1 MREQRWLGLALATLW
16 SVATPLRAAVP
27 PAPAQAVLAQCAAH
41 RPVLKGWPALHA
53 QCPGLGRALQQLGL
67 TGLLPPNWRT
77 TLQSASLG
85 ELAALA
91 RHYAGAP
98 RSLTPN
104 PAVLQDTAHAL
115 AAPQSSPSEW
125 DRIRTWLSH
134 WSAPLT
140 AFVRRHLRAL
150 LHGRSRAQLLHA
162 VLWCLLALLFALASI
177 GIYFALRTGLFK
189 RRTARA
195 ARPPRS
201 ERAPSAAG
209 SAPLPDWSALGA
221 QPSRILR
228 VLIDALVDAGRLER
242 ERHLTCRELTRQA
255 RFDSDAQRE
264 EFAQVALW
272 AERERYGPPAV
283 ARLPDTVLQ
292 KIPILYAQCR
302 SARAAGRGASS

>member
-1 MREQRWLGLALATLW
+1 MRERRWLGLALAALW

-27 PAPAQAVLAQCAAH
+27 PVPAQAVLAQCAAH
-41 RPVLKGWPALHA
+41 RPALKGWPALHA

-91 RHYAGAP
+91 RHYAGSP
-98 RSLTPN
+98 RSRAPN

-115 AAPQSSPSEW
+115 ATPTPAPSEW
-125 DRIRTWLSH
+125 DQIRAWLSH

-150 LHGRSRAQLLHA
+150 LHGRSRAQLLHT
-162 VLWCLLALLFALASI
+162 VLWCLLGLLFALASI

-189 RRTARA
+189 RHSVR

-201 ERAPSAAG
+201 GPAPSSPAQ
-209 SAPLPDWSALGA
+209 APLPDWSGLGT

-228 VLIDALVDAGRLER
+228 VLVDALVEAGRLER

-255 RFDSDAQRE
+255 RFNSEAQRE
-264 EFAQVALW
+264 EFAQVALL

-292 KIPILYAQCR
+292 KIPTLYAQCR
-302 SARAAGRGASS
+302 SPRAAGRGASS